1 MGAHPAI
8 RPAAFIRYKFLNSLF
23 LGLSIG
29 AVFVLYTPLS
39 PACSRQAASD
49 LALGT
54 RSLPPST
61 DAFWRPDWF
70 FRLSLGVELVTLSG
84 VVAVLLFPLELAL
97 ALFIYIGYQI
107 TFSLGN
113 YLVRCETLL
122 MVSVEQ
128 LRKLDVAKQAG
139 YLLGMGGAWA
149 VYTGLEHFAA
159 IEERVEQVVSCWVLA
174 VVKSR
179 WSPFGGPSIGT
190 AGIGALIR
198 DGQTPPST
206 NPTNHRCSS

>member
-8 RPAAFIRYKFLNSLF
+8 RPAAFILYKFVNSLF
-23 LGLSIG
+23 LGLSVG

-39 PACSRQAASD
+39 PAVFSAGGIG

-54 RSLPPST
+54 LIVATQYRRILEP
-61 DAFWRPDWF
+61 AWF

-84 VVAVLLFPLELAL
+84 VAAVLLFPLELPL
-97 ALFIYIGYQI
+97 ALFVYIGYQI

-128 LRKLDVAKQAG
+128 LRKLDMAKQAG
-139 YLLGMGGAWA
+139 YLLGMGSAWA
-149 VYTGLEHFAA
+149 IYASLERFAGVD
-159 IEERVEQVVSCWVLA
+159 ERVEQVVSLHWVLA
-174 VVKSR
+174 VIEVMVVVALWQAFNR
-179 WSPFGGPSIGT
+179 DQLTNGRPLLHDDEHLT
-190 AGIGALIR
+190 A
-198 DGQTPPST
+198 D
-206 NPTNHRCSS
+206 